1 MAASTDTREAEVHR
15 LHGLPLAQ
23 FTAARDD
30 LAKRLRSEG
39 DREGAKEIT
48 RLRKPTAAAWA
59 LNQVSR
65 DDPRGVDELIVAGQR
80 LRDGQERLL
89 AAGDREPLDRATAQ
103 ERQLVKDLARHAER
117 QLVGAGQ
124 SVSAAVQS
132 KLWATLRAVAVD
144 SEARELISAG
154 RLVRDYEISDL
165 GLGFAQAQTPRASP
179 AEAPPPPRS
188 DAAADAALARKIR
201 GVRQRLE
208 RSRARALE
216 IEQKLEDARRDV
228 EDARREAA
236 RAASVLDRAQATA
249 EQARVSAQDTTGRVT
264 ELEATLLE
272 LESRS
277 RA

>member
-124 SVSAAVQS
+124 SVSAAGVS
-132 KLWATLRAVAVD
+132 APAIRRRRVDLPSPLRPTTPIRSPAA
-144 SEARELISAG
+144 
-154 RLVRDYEISDL
+154 
-165 GLGFAQAQTPRASP
+165 TPRV
-179 AEAPPPPRS
+179 
-188 DAAADAALARKIR
+188 I
-201 GVRQRLE
+201 
-208 RSRARALE
+208 
-216 IEQKLEDARRDV
+216 
-228 EDARREAA
+228 
-236 RAASVLDRAQATA
+236 
-249 EQARVSAQDTTGRVT
+249 
-264 ELEATLLE
+264 
-272 LESRS
+272 SRS
-277 RA
+277 TVRVA